1 MTLPPAVAEFVE
13 AQGWGAVRGLSVL
26 GGGCINHAMRLETQH
41 GPPALVKF
49 NPNAPSDLFRREAE
63 GLAALRTASGG
74 PRVPNLLGVGTGWIV
89 LEFIQSAPAREG
101 FSALLAE
108 QLAAL
113 HQKTAAAFG
122 FNSDNYL
129 GSTPQSNR
137 PTADGFQFFADCR
150 LLPLGR
156 RASDRSLIGAD
167 DMQGIESVCRR
178 LPDLVPSQPASL
190 LHGDLWAGNLMTGAQ
205 GEPVLIDP
213 AAHYG
218 WAEAELGMMHLFGGF
233 EAQVFED
240 YAAGR
245 SLVPGWRDRLDL
257 YNLYHLLNHLL
268 LFGASYLGQFRRA
281 LSRYR

>member
-1 MTLPPAVAEFVE
+1 MTLPPAVTEFME
-13 AQGWGAVRGLSVL
+13 IQGWGAVRGLSTL
-26 GGGCINHAMRLETQH
+26 GGGCISHAVRLETQH
-41 GPPALVKF
+41 GPPVLVKH
-49 NPNAPSDLFRREAE
+49 NPDAPSDLFRCEAE

-74 PRVPNLLGVGTGWIV
+74 PRVPNVLGVGQGWIV

-108 QLAAL
+108 QLASL
-113 HQKTAAAFG
+113 HGRTSPTFG

-129 GSTPQSNR
+129 GSTPQCN
-137 PTADGFQFFADCR
+137 PLTADGFQFFTDYR

-156 RASDRSLIGAD
+156 QASAQGLISAD
-167 DMQGIESVCRR
+167 DMQGIESVCHR

-190 LHGDLWAGNLMTGAQ
+190 IHGDLWAGNLITGPQ

-233 EAQVFED
+233 EPQVFED
-240 YAAGR
+240 YAARRG
-245 SLVPGWRDRLDL
+245 LVPGWRDRLDL
-257 YNLYHLLNHLL
+257 YNLYHLLNHAL
-268 LFGASYLGQFRRA
+268 LFGAGYVAQFRRA
-281 LSRYR
+281 LARYR